1 MTTRDEQTTYR
12 VVFGALFGV
21 VPVAIA
27 LIVATV
33 TLGAAAI
40 PIWFAAAGCVWL
52 ISKGAIGDAIAAR
65 LRDGAR
71 PAELPSEAL
80 AELDDLRAQVAELQ
94 ERQDFTERLVAQ
106 QREARPLP
114 AGEPR

>member
-33 TLGAAAI
+33 RLGGDAI
-40 PIWFAAAGCVWL
+40 PIWLGTAALAWL

-65 LRDGAR
+65 IREGSR
-71 PAELPSEAL
+71 PAELPAEAL
-80 AELDDLRAQVAELQ
+80 AELDDLRAQLAELQ

-106 QREARPLP
+106 QREAHPLP
-114 AGEPR
+114 AGELR